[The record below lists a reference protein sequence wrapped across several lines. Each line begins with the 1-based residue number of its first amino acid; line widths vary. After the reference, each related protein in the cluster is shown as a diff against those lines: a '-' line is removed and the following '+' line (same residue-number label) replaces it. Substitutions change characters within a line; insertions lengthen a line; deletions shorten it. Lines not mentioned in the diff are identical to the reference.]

1 VPEDDGGLTIIP
13 LGGGSGA
20 AARSAQFASETA
32 SFLRRFASNPAAL
45 VISVVS
51 GFVVSVV
58 LGFFEFLVGAV
69 LYPFDLLVGGLAWVE
84 RQLGLSFAFVGFDIL
99 AAIRSLQAT
108 LVEVVEGAGPA
119 GPVIA
124 MAAAGVTLF
133 VLYRAA
139 MAGVAFVPGGDS
151 LLALLGL
158 R

>member
-13 LGGGSGA
+13 IGPGLGTSAETAKQFSSG
-20 AARSAQFASETA
+20 TA

-84 RQLGLSFAFVGFDIL
+84 LGLRVNFAWVGFDIL

-133 VLYRAA
+133 VLYRVTV
-139 MAGVAFVPGGDS
+139 AGLALVPGGS
-151 LLALLGL
+151 SIMALLG